1 MRQAPHRS
9 EFKPVERIGRYR
21 QLRDRLA
28 RVSRCGYIEVPQ
40 AMISAVEEYIL
51 EQMDHIWDLMTDD
64 ERATVVADSGKE
76 TA

>member
-1 MRQAPHRS
+1 MKRAPHRS
-9 EFKPVERIGRYR
+9 TFKLVERVGRYR

-51 EQMDHIWDLMTDD
+51 EQMDHVWDLMTDE
-64 ERATVVADSGKE
+64 ERAQVEADVVKE